1 MSANP
6 YVLKKNGFRTPMLDN
21 EILTQED
28 MRAELTK
35 KKEKQITI
43 YRKKVMKDLYTK
55 MFSRSIQPQNNQNT
69 NNNME
74 VEDAICINNSS
85 NNNNLNDDEN
95 RKRLIQE
102 YLNNEKNLYN
112 ELGEEFIY
120 QIINDKKI
128 SFCPIC
134 GYPVIIIDK
143 NLSNKEKA
151 DNEYVSIGCVNSCF
165 QFELNEEAFNKYSM
179 DNIMDLYVQALRRDN
194 TCNHNDIAPITSG
207 YDGVVFSCITCLF
220 EQFK

>member
-6 YVLKKNGFRTPMLDN
+6 YILKKNGFRAPMLDN

-74 VEDAICINNSS
+74 IEDAICINNSS

-165 QFELNEEAFNKYSM
+165 QFELNEEVFNKYSM

-207 YDGVVFSCITCLF
+207 YDGEVFSCITCLF